1 MQVEVFE
8 VSIALSVRLA
18 RHIQNVSHSRFDQF
32 ARFESALKRSHIDST
47 IDLEQADVS
56 DSFLAVHI
64 ARAKVNVRES
74 ATDDLL
80 FISIIGRS
88 VVVLTSSS
96 LLLPDTTTSESGVH
110 LHSLELGDRD
120 HVWILKFLRWA
131 AAFRILSLIPVHF
144 LLDYLVV
151 LLLMKAL
158 AAFLRHAFAY
168 YLV

>member
-8 VSIALSVRLA
+8 VSIALCVRLA

-32 ARFESALKRSHIDST
+32 ARFESALKGSHIDST

-56 DSFLAVHI
+56 DCFLAVHV
-64 ARAKVNVRES
+64 ACAEVNVRES

-88 VVVLTSSS
+88 VVVLAGSC
-96 LLLPDTTTSESGVH
+96 LLLPDTATSKSGIH

-120 HVWILKFLRWA
+120 HVGILKFLRWA
-131 AAFRILSLIPVHF
+131 AALRILPLILVHF
-144 LLDYLVV
+144 LLDHLVV
-151 LLLMKAL
+151 LLLLKAR
-158 AAFLRHAFAY
+158 AAFLRHAFAH